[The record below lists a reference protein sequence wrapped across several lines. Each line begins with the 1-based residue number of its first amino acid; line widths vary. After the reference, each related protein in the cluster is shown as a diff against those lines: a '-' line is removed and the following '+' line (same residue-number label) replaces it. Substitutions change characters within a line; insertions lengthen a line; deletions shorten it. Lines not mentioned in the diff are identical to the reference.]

1 MAKSF
6 MDQLFDLVGL
16 KVPDAHGHYSPSAYR
31 DEQNTRELHKESS
44 DAEKNQPAAQA
55 TAGLTG
61 VAKYLANK
69 YPEEQKDVAQA
80 EAAGTAKLTG
90 VAKYLAKLQQEEQ
103 EKAEAEAAALAKMT
117 GVARYLAKLEGQIV
131 TAPSE
136 AKTVAEPANT
146 ANLTRVEK
154 YLAKQQI
161 TPSDMP
167 EPEAKAAPQAAEVKA
182 PEQKPVVEEKKAQP
196 KQEAEKKPSPA
207 PAAKKTDKII
217 DLAENASQCQSI
229 TSKGTQCRRKTNLD
243 TLEKTI
249 DHQKYRFLAC
259 SQHHS
264 EEFVPFAELL
274 QEA

>member
-16 KVPDAHGHYSPSAYR
+16 KAPDAHGHYSPSAYR
-31 DEQNTRELHKESS
+31 DEQNTKELHRESF
-44 DAEKNQPAAQA
+44 DAEKNQSAA
-55 TAGLTG
+55 AGLTG
-61 VAKYLANK
+61 VARYLASQH
-69 YPEEQKDVAQA
+69 PEEQKDVAQA
-80 EAAGTAKLTG
+80 EAAGTAKSTG

-117 GVARYLAKLEGQIV
+117 GVARYLAKLEDQII

-136 AKTVAEPANT
+136 KETVAEPANT

-154 YLAKQQI
+154 YLAKQQT
-161 TPSDMP
+161 TPSDTTQP
-167 EPEAKAAPQAAEVKA
+167 KPEAKAAPQAAEVKA
-182 PEQKPVVEEKKAQP
+182 PEQKPVVEEQKAQP

-217 DLAENASQCQSI
+217 DLAEDASQCQST

-243 TLEKTI
+243 ALEKTI
-249 DHQKYRFLAC
+249 DNQKYRFLAC

-274 QEA
+274 QED